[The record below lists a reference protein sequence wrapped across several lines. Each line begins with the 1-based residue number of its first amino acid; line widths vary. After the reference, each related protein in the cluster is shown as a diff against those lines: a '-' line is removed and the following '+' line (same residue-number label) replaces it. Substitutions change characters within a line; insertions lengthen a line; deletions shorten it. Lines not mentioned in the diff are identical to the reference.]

1 MSFTLS
7 TGNVAVP
14 SASTEVTASD
24 GDSCTIKVTASCYL
38 TNGWTQSTGVVAKFY
53 VDGTLKSTQTL
64 LGNGTRY
71 NAPTRKTVTYSYTVN
86 RSHSAKESKWKVQFH
101 QYTDG
106 TDQGMKVYINGTRTI
121 AAQTSYTIKYNANGG
136 SGAPAN
142 QTKWYGDTLTLSS
155 TKPTRTGYT
164 FSKWNTVSG
173 GTGTA
178 YSAGGS
184 YTANAAAT
192 LYAQWTANTYKVTF
206 NANGGT
212 CSTTS
217 LYKTYNGT
225 ITLPTPTRTNYK
237 FLGWATSST
246 ATTGAAAGSSYTVTK
261 NVTLYALWELAYYKP
276 RANNFKVIR
285 CNSGGTADDYGTYLK
300 VTFDIDACTLTNSAN
315 YLKTVAFEWTG
326 DSTNDASFS
335 ETRATGQFSKV
346 IGGSISS
353 ETSYTLKTIL
363 TDNLGGTDTVTKTVS
378 VAKWPID
385 LYGGKDSLGN
395 EASGVSIGKVAE
407 LADYFD
413 VAYTSRFR
421 MPAEFDNAKGIMG
434 IDTTGVP
441 RHNFQPNNLYNS
453 VLVGYGNYSAN
464 IGSTD
469 IYGYSMNLVS
479 KGSIT
484 TNVPVMSHAIT
495 VSCSTALTLTNA
507 LQTVTMGKLY
517 LQSGE
522 SGLFTV
528 SNGAVVCNRAGKA
541 LVFSSA
547 YASGLTAGDTIQA
560 GVYKNGSVVGYAAYV
575 NSGTA
580 KYALAHTA
588 PKVITV
594 SAGDKLTLQARN
606 YTQEGGSIA
615 ANTATV
621 LTVMYLE

>member
-1 MSFTLS
+1 MSFKLS

-14 SASTEVTASD
+14 SASTTVTASD
-24 GDSCTIKVTASCYL
+24 GDSCTIKITASCYL
-38 TNGWTQSTGVVAKFY
+38 TDGWVQSTGVVAKFY
-53 VDGTLKSTQTL
+53 VDGVLKSTQTL
-64 LGNGTRY
+64 LGNGTSY
-71 NAPTRKTVTYSYTVN
+71 SASAKKTKTYSYTVN
-86 RSHSAKESKWKVQFH
+86 RSHSSKTSAWKVQFH

-106 TDQGMKVYINGTRTI
+106 TDQGMKVYINGSRTI
-121 AAQTSYTIKYNANGG
+121 AAQTSYTIKYNANDGT
-136 SGAPAN
+136 GAPAN
-142 QTKWYGDTLTLSS
+142 QTKWYGDALTLSS

-164 FSKWNTVSG
+164 FSKWNTNSG

-192 LYAQWTANTYKVTF
+192 LYAQWTANTYTITF
-206 NANGGT
+206 KANGGT
-212 CSTTS
+212 CSTAS
-217 LYKTYNGT
+217 LSKTYNGT

-246 ATTGAAAGSSYTVTK
+246 ATSGLAAGSSYTVTG
-261 NVTLYALWELAYYKP
+261 NTTLYALWELSYYKP

-285 CNSGGTADDYGTYLK
+285 CNSAGTADDYGTYLK
-300 VTFDIDACTLTNSAN
+300 VTFNIDVCTLTSSTNV
-315 YLKTVAFEWTG
+315 LKTVAFEWTG
-326 DSTNDASFS
+326 DSTNDASFTES
-335 ETRATGQFSKV
+335 RATGAFSKV

-363 TDNLGGTDTVTKTVS
+363 TDNLGGTDTVTKTVG

-395 EASGVSIGKVAE
+395 EASGVSIGKVSE

-421 MPAEFDNAKGIMG
+421 MPVEFDNTKGIMG

-469 IYGYSMNLVS
+469 IYGYDINILS
-479 KGSIT
+479 KGGIT

-495 VSCSTALTLTNA
+495 VNCSTALTLTNA
-507 LQTVTMGKLY
+507 LQTVKMGNLY
-517 LQSGE
+517 QQSGE
-522 SGLFTV
+522 TGLFTV
-528 SNGAVVCNRAGKA
+528 SNGTVVCNRTGKVLA
-541 LVFSSA
+541 FASV
-547 YASGLTAGDTIQA
+547 YATGMAVGDTLQVGI
-560 GVYKNGSVVGYAAYV
+560 YRNGNVVGYSAYV
-575 NSGTA
+575 NSGAA
-580 KYALAHTA
+580 KYSLAHTA
-588 PKVITV
+588 PKVMPV
-594 SAGDKLTLQARN
+594 SAGAVISLQARN
-606 YTQEGGSIA
+606 YTQKGGSIA
-615 ANTATV
+615 ANAGTM
-621 LTVMYLE
+621 LTIMYLE